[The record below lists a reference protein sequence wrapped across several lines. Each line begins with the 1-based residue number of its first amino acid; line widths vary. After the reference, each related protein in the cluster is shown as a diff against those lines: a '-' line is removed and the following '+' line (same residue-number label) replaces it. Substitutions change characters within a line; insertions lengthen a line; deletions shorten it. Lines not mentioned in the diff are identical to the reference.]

1 MRKWII
7 FFIAIALAVTAQ
19 SISVA
24 ASDTEWDR
32 TVLPRPPQPFEGVTK
47 RTLEGSV
54 ASFTQPVKAPAD
66 APNILLVLID
76 DAGFGNPS
84 TFGGPVAT
92 STFDKLAAEGLRYN
106 RFHVTAL
113 CSPRAPRCYQDGII
127 MRSGFGSIA
136 EIPGGW
142 PGYNTTW
149 PTSAASIAK
158 ILQAQRLQHRCD
170 RQVAPD
176 TRQSTGTSR
185 AFRSLAERARL
196 RLFLGISRRRNRPVR
211 SGAD

>member
-7 FFIAIALAVTAQ
+7 FFIAIALAVTAL

-24 ASDTEWDR
+24 ALDTEWDR

-54 ASFTQPVKAPAD
+54 ASFTQPVKAPSG

-92 STFDKLAAEGLRYN
+92 PTLDKLAAEGLRYN

-113 CSPRAPRCYQDGII
+113 CSPTRRVVIGSQSSCGRIRLDLGVGRRVAGLQHPLADQCGFHRADS
-127 MRSGFGSIA
+127 SG
-136 EIPGGW
+136 E
-142 PGYNTTW
+142 
-149 PTSAASIAK
+149 
-158 ILQAQRLQHRCD
+158 RLQHCRD
-170 RQVAPD
+170 R
-176 TRQSTGTSR
+176 
-185 AFRSLAERARL
+185 
-196 RLFLGISRRRNRPVR
+196 
-211 SGAD
+211 

>member
-7 FFIAIALAVTAQ
+7 FFSAIALAVTAQ

-54 ASFTQPVKAPAD
+54 ASYTQPVKAPPD

-84 TFGGPVAT
+84 TFGGPVAARHSTNWQPKDCVTIAST
-92 STFDKLAAEGLRYN
+92 SQHF
-106 RFHVTAL
+106 V
-113 CSPRAPRCYQDGII
+113 PRRARRCCPDGII
-127 MRSGFGSIA
+127 MPWDSGRFVNWLAVGRVTARTGRRAPRQS
-136 EIPGGW
+136 PR
-142 PGYNTTW
+142 
-149 PTSAASIAK
+149 TS
-158 ILQAQRLQHRCD
+158 AQRLQHRCN
-170 RQVAPD
+170 RQMASYAGCAAG
-176 TRQSTGTSR
+176 TRR
-185 AFRSLAERARL
+185 A
-196 RLFLGISRRRNRPVR
+196 V
-211 SGAD
+211 

>member
-7 FFIAIALAVTAQ
+7 FFSAMALAVTAQ

-54 ASFTQPVKAPAD
+54 ASYTQPVKAPPD

-84 TFGGPVAT
+84 TFGGPVAAP
-92 STFDKLAAEGLRYN
+92 TFDKLAAEGLRYN

-113 CSPRAPRCYQDGII
+113 CSPTRAAFYRDGII
-127 MRSGFGSIA
+127 MLWDSGRFVNWLAVGRVTA
-136 EIPGGW
+136 RTGRRAPG
-142 PGYNTTW
+142 
-149 PTSAASIAK
+149 
-158 ILQAQRLQHRCD
+158 
-170 RQVAPD
+170 
-176 TRQSTGTSR
+176 QSP
-185 AFRSLAERARL
+185 
-196 RLFLGISRRRNRPVR
+196 RLFS
-211 SGAD
+211 

>member
-7 FFIAIALAVTAQ
+7 FFSAIALAVTAQ

-92 STFDKLAAEGLRYN
+92 SDVRQTRGRG
-106 RFHVTAL
+106 TAL
-113 CSPRAPRCYQDGII
+113 QSIPRHSTLLANTRGIVI
-127 MRSGFGSIA
+127 RTESS
-136 EIPGGW
+136 
-142 PGYNTTW
+142 
-149 PTSAASIAK
+149 
-158 ILQAQRLQHRCD
+158 CD
-170 RQVAPD
+170 R
-176 TRQSTGTSR
+176 
-185 AFRSLAERARL
+185 
-196 RLFLGISRRRNRPVR
+196 VR
-211 SGAD
+211 IDC